1 MNWQLFS
8 AFFVITTILIIVP
21 GPVVTLVIAT
31 GAQRGIRPALAT
43 VLGTMAGTA
52 VLLAGIGFGL
62 GWLLKMSSELF
73 EVMRWAGA
81 AYLFYLG
88 IQAWRH
94 AADPVAKLEPRGH
107 VFATRGFMV
116 AVTNPKTI
124 AFFTAFLPQFIDQ
137 TLPVGFQILVYSVT
151 ALLIAAVLDSC
162 WAVAAGLG
170 RAWFLKPH
178 HNKILGR
185 ISGVVLMGGGVWL
198 SLARRPG

>member
-8 AFFVITTILIIVP
+8 AFFLITTILIIVP

-52 VLLAGIGFGL
+52 VLLAGIGIGL
-62 GWLLKMSSELF
+62 GRLLKMSSELF

-94 AADPVAKLEPRGH
+94 AGDPVPKLEPRGH
-107 VFATRGFMV
+107 VFATRGFLV
-116 AVTNPKTI
+116 AVTNPKPI
-124 AFFTAFLPQFIDQ
+124 AFFTAFLPQIIAS
-137 TLPVGFQILVYSVT
+137 TLPVGFQIVVMSVT

-170 RAWFLKPH
+170 H
-178 HNKILGR
+178 
-185 ISGVVLMGGGVWL
+185 
-198 SLARRPG
+198 

>member
-8 AFFVITTILIIVP
+8 AFFIITTILIIVP

-94 AADPVAKLEPRGH
+94 AADPVPKLEPRGH

-162 WAVAAGLG
+162 WAIAAGLG

-198 SLARRPG
+198 SLTRRPG

>member
-1 MNWQLFS
+1 MNYQLFS
-8 AFFVITTILIIVP
+8 AFLVITAILIIVP
-21 GPVVTLVIAT
+21 GPVVALVIAT

-62 GWLLKMSSELF
+62 SWILQMSSHLF
-73 EVMRWAGA
+73 EIMRWTGA
-81 AYLFYLG
+81 AYLVWLG

-94 AADPVAKLEPRGH
+94 AGEPVEAIEPRGH
-107 VFATRGFMV
+107 VFATRGFLV

-124 AFFTAFLPQFIDQ
+124 AFFTAFLPQFIDPA
-137 TLPVGFQILVYSVT
+137 LPVAFQIFVYS
-151 ALLIAAVLDSC
+151 AASLLIAAVFDSC

-185 ISGVVLMGGGVWL
+185 VSGLVLMGGGVWL

>member
-124 AFFTAFLPQFIDQ
+124 AFFTAFLPQFIDPA
-137 TLPVGFQILVYSVT
+137 LPVGFQILVYSVT

-162 WAVAAGLG
+162 WAIAAGLG

>member
-8 AFFVITTILIIVP
+8 AFLVITTILIAVP

-31 GAQRGIRPALAT
+31 GAQRGIRPALAI
-43 VLGTMAGTA
+43 VLGTTFGTA
-52 VLLAGIGFGL
+52 ALLAGIGFGL
-62 GWLLKMSSELF
+62 DWLLKMSSELF

-81 AYLFYLG
+81 AYLFWLG

-94 AADPVAKLEPRGH
+94 AGDPSPKLEPRGH
-107 VFATRGFMV
+107 VFAMRGFLV

-124 AFFTAFLPQFIDQ
+124 AFFTAFLPQFIDP
-137 TLPVGFQILVYSVT
+137 TLPVGFQIVVMSVT
-151 ALLIAAVLDSC
+151 SLLIAVVLDSA

-178 HNKILGR
+178 HNKLLGR

>member
-8 AFFVITTILIIVP
+8 AFLVITTILIAVP

-43 VLGTMAGTA
+43 VAGTMVGTA

-62 GWLLKMSSELF
+62 GWILKMSSELF

-81 AYLFYLG
+81 AYLFWLG

-94 AADPVAKLEPRGH
+94 AGDPVPKLEPRGH
-107 VFATRGFMV
+107 VFATRGFLV

-124 AFFTAFLPQFIDQ
+124 AFFTAFLPQFIDPA
-137 TLPVGFQILVYSVT
+137 LPVGFQIFVMSVT
-151 ALLIAAVLDSC
+151 SLVIAAVLDSG
-162 WAVAAGLG
+162 WAVAAGVG

-178 HNKILGR
+178 HNKVLGR
-185 ISGVVLMGGGVWL
+185 VTGLVLMGGGVWL

>member
-8 AFFVITTILIIVP
+8 AFLVITTILIAVP

-31 GAQRGIRPALAT
+31 GAQRGIRPALAI
-43 VLGTMAGTA
+43 VLGTTFGTA
-52 VLLAGIGFGL
+52 ALLAGIGFGL
-62 GWLLKMSSELF
+62 DWLLKMSSELF

-81 AYLFYLG
+81 AYLFWLG

-94 AADPVAKLEPRGH
+94 AGDPSPKLEPRGH
-107 VFATRGFMV
+107 VFAMRGFLV

-124 AFFTAFLPQFIDQ
+124 AFFTAFLPQFIDPA
-137 TLPVGFQILVYSVT
+137 LPVGFQIVVMSVT
-151 ALLIAAVLDSC
+151 SLLIAVVLDSA

-178 HNKILGR
+178 HNKVLGR
-185 ISGVVLMGGGVWL
+185 LSGLVLMGGGVWL

>member
-94 AADPVAKLEPRGH
+94 AADPVPKLEPRGH

>member
-8 AFFVITTILIIVP
+8 AFLVITTILIAVP

-31 GAQRGIRPALAT
+31 GAQRGIRPAMAT
-43 VLGTMAGTA
+43 VIGTMVGTA

-62 GWLLKMSSELF
+62 SWLLAASATVF
-73 EVMRWAGA
+73 EIMRWTGA
-81 AYLFYLG
+81 AYLVWLG

-94 AADPVAKLEPRGH
+94 AADPVPKLEPRGR
-107 VFATRGFMV
+107 VFAMRGFLV

-124 AFFTAFLPQFIDQ
+124 AFFTAFLPQFIDPS
-137 TLPVGFQILVYSVT
+137 LPVGFQIFVMSM
-151 ALLIAAVLDSC
+151 ASLLIAAVLDSC
-162 WAVAAGLG
+162 WAIAAGLG

-185 ISGVVLMGGGVWL
+185 ISGLVLIGGGVWL

>member
-73 EVMRWAGA
+73 EIMRWAGA
-81 AYLFYLG
+81 AYLFWLG

-94 AADPVAKLEPRGH
+94 AGDPVPKLEPRGH

>member
-8 AFFVITTILIIVP
+8 AFFLITTILIIVP

-31 GAQRGIRPALAT
+31 GAQRGIRPARAT

-94 AADPVAKLEPRGH
+94 AADPV
-107 VFATRGFMV
+107 
-116 AVTNPKTI
+116 PK
-124 AFFTAFLPQFIDQ
+124 
-137 TLPVGFQILVYSVT
+137 
-151 ALLIAAVLDSC
+151 
-162 WAVAAGLG
+162 
-170 RAWFLKPH
+170 LKPR
-178 HNKILGR
+178 HNKLLGR
-185 ISGVVLMGGGVWL
+185 ISGIVLMGGGVWL
-198 SLARRPG
+198 SLTRRPG